1 MLNQEAVGKQY
12 VGERFVVTQAAS
24 RAYAEATGALA
35 RWEQVWREG
44 SGGVTA
50 PLFAVRPLVGVL
62 FAAIQDEEV
71 GIDLKRLVHGE
82 QHMTFHDVLREGDV
96 LESGSQVMRIV
107 TRSSGEVLSLRQWL
121 ERDGEL
127 VVEAVSELFVRGTLT
142 SSGQKKPEPEEQG
155 ECVYEHEQVIESD
168 QSVRYAHA
176 SGDMNPLHTS
186 DEFARK
192 AGLPGKILHGLCTM
206 AIGVGAVI
214 DGLCEGEVSRLERV
228 SVRFSRPV
236 YMGDV
241 LTTRVYEGEEGVH
254 GFEVINARGDRVLT
268 MGEVRIRA
276 L

>member
-1 MLNQEAVGKQY
+1 
-12 VGERFVVTQAAS
+12 
-24 RAYAEATGALA
+24 
-35 RWEQVWREG
+35 
-44 SGGVTA
+44 
-50 PLFAVRPLVGVL
+50 
-62 FAAIQDEEV
+62 
-71 GIDLKRLVHGE
+71 
-82 QHMTFHDVLREGDV
+82 MTFHDVLREGDV
-96 LESGSQVMRIV
+96 LESGAQVMRIAG
-107 TRSSGEVLSLRQWL
+107 RSSGEVLSLRQWL

-127 VVEAVSELFVRGTLT
+127 VVEAVSELFVRGT
-142 SSGQKKPEPEEQG
+142 SGSGGQKKKHEAEAQG

-186 DEFARK
+186 DEFARE

-241 LTTRVYEGEEGVH
+241 LTTRVYEGEGGVH
-254 GFEVINARGDRVLT
+254 GFEVSNARGDRVLT